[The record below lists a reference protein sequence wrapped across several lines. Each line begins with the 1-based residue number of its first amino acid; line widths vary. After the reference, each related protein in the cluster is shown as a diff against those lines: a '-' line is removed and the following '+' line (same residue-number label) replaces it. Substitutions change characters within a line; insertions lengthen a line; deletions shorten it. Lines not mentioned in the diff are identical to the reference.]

1 MPTDDNEDAADDD
14 DDDDVDDVY
23 FVLLGFIRSQ
33 SPPGLRPIK
42 KLIWKQAGKPQCPS
56 VLHTSVWMVVS
67 AISQLDPHSG
77 APQVPH
83 RAHDG

>member
-1 MPTDDNEDAADDD
+1 MPTDDNEDADDD
-14 DDDDVDDVY
+14 DDDDDDGDFY

-33 SPPGLRPIK
+33 SPPGLRPIE

-56 VLHTSVWMVVS
+56 VLHTSVWM
-67 AISQLDPHSG
+67 DPHSG
-77 APQVPH
+77 ASQVPD